1 MYKIA
6 AMGDRDSISGFAS
19 IGLELFTLDQMPNPS
34 ETLHNLA
41 ANQYA
46 IILITEAL
54 AMTLKDDIAKY
65 KERQLPV
72 ILPIPG
78 VSGDYGIGM
87 KAISDAIERAVG
99 SDILKDT

>member
-41 ANQYA
+41 ANQ
-46 IILITEAL
+46 
-54 AMTLKDDIAKY
+54 
-65 KERQLPV
+65 
-72 ILPIPG
+72 
-78 VSGDYGIGM
+78 IG
-87 KAISDAIERAVG
+87 RAHV
-99 SDILKDT
+99 